1 VSDGAP
7 ETDPFVLGIRALARV
22 GDLTPAPDHS
32 VFWGAWYRRLVA
44 ERPILEPVHAPDA
57 DPSDPSATHRFRSLE
72 GVRIGA
78 TLVEPPEGVPVRAGL
93 VAVHGGVANKS
104 LAQSAH
110 RWRELNARGVSVLV
124 IRIRGFPGS
133 RLDTAHLPESCPAWI
148 EHGLLEDDAL
158 LEGRMGWVLSSAVAD
173 VANAC
178 RVMRNRL
185 AGIGAEDMEARP
197 LRDKLPLFLHGESL
211 GAALATIAAA
221 QLTGRLRQERV
232 VERIVL
238 GTPTLGD
245 WAWRLAHPPPPH
257 STGTGRAIHALLEA
271 NPDRA
276 EAIRTRLHLMDTTV
290 HASRIRVPTLCKLA
304 MHDEVV
310 PAPAAAAVYNALASS
325 PGQKWR
331 FLVPYGHVEG
341 DLAGARRASL
351 FERCA
356 ADFLDPQREV
366 EEAMDAWE
374 PLMLRGEVAPVSG
387 ASGEQERLF
396 DTGPGTVASDEALI
410 EAYQRAG
417 RTLDALPYSEAFER
431 LYAEVRETL
440 GEGAPSRHDAFHRL
454 HNLRK
459 RGALPRL
466 GRTPVSLPKISS
478 EDEALLTEMVVQA
491 VGSMGARD
499 RLPYSPEFET
509 LVERFNTQTGHT
521 LRHEDAWRLI
531 ARLAK

>member
-1 VSDGAP
+1 
-7 ETDPFVLGIRALARV
+7 
-22 GDLTPAPDHS
+22 
-32 VFWGAWYRRLVA
+32 
-44 ERPILEPVHAPDA
+44 
-57 DPSDPSATHRFRSLE
+57 
-72 GVRIGA
+72 

-93 VAVHGGVANKS
+93 VTVHGGVVNKS

-110 RWRELNARGVSVLV
+110 RWRELSTRGVSVLV
-124 IRIRGFPGS
+124 IRVPGFPGT
-133 RLDTAHLPESCPAWI
+133 RLDTPGLPDRCPAWI
-148 EHGLLEDDAL
+148 EHGLLEEDAL
-158 LEGRMGWVLSSAVAD
+158 LEGRMGWVLSAAVAD

-211 GAALATIAAA
+211 GAALATIGAA

-232 VERIVL
+232 VERVVL

-245 WAWRLAHPPPPH
+245 WTWRLAHPPPPH
-257 STGTGRAIHALLEA
+257 STGTGQAIRALVDAHPE
-271 NPDRA
+271 RA
-276 EAIRTRLHLMDTTV
+276 EAIRTRLQLMDTAV
-290 HASRIRVPTLCKLA
+290 HASRIRVPALCKLA
-304 MHDEVV
+304 LRDEVV

-331 FLVPYGHVEG
+331 FIVPHGHVEG
-341 DLAGARRASL
+341 DLGGARRASL

-356 ADFLDPQREV
+356 ADFLDPGRSV
-366 EEAMDAWE
+366 EEAMEPWQ
-374 PLMLRGEVAPVSG
+374 PLMLRGETPPTPG

-396 DTGPGTVASDEALI
+396 DTGAGTVASDEALI
-410 EAYQRAG
+410 QAYTRAG

-431 LYAEVRETL
+431 LYAEVHAAL

-478 EDEALLTEMVVQA
+478 EDEALLTEMVVQH

-499 RLPYSPEFET
+499 RLPYSPEFEV
-509 LVERFNTQTGHT
+509 LVERFNAQTGHT